1 MDANIARAAG
11 AYQNNINIG
20 QGLGSIGS
28 IGSLEGG
35 QKPASFSDMLGDVLH
50 DAVDTSLKAESMQM
64 QALTGEVELAD
75 LVTAIA
81 EAELTLNTVVSVRD
95 RVIAAYQ
102 EIIRMPI

>member
-11 AYQNNINIG
+11 AYQNKMKLAE
-20 QGLGSIGS
+20 GLPAMP
-28 IGSLEGG
+28 SLESE
-35 QKPASFSDMLGDVLH
+35 KASPSFSNILGESLQHAIDVN
-50 DAVDTSLKAESMQM
+50 VRAEKMQV
-64 QALTGEVELAD
+64 QALTGDVEITD

-81 EAELTLNTVVSVRD
+81 EAELALNTVVNVRD

>member
-1 MDANIARAAG
+1 MDANIARAAN
-11 AYQNNINIG
+11 AYQSKAILAEG
-20 QGLGSIGS
+20 
-28 IGSLEGG
+28 IGSLPGLDEG
-35 QKPASFSDMLGDVLH
+35 KKTDSFSDMLGDVLQ
-50 DAVDTSLKAESMQM
+50 DAVDTNLKAEKMQLS
-64 QALTGEVELAD
+64 ALTGDVELTD

>member
-11 AYQNNINIG
+11 AYQSNLKMLDG
-20 QGLGSIGS
+20 MAASP
-28 IGSLEGG
+28 SLETG
-35 QKPASFSDMLGDVLH
+35 KKTESFSDMLGDVLQN
-50 DAVDTSLKAESMQM
+50 AVDTSLRTEKMQL
-64 QALTGEVELAD
+64 QAMTGEVELAD
-75 LVTAIA
+75 LVTSIA